1 MGCGIY
7 KIQNTVNG
15 KIYIGSS
22 VNLESREYK
31 HFWMLGRN
39 NHDNEYLQ
47 HSYNKYGKESFKFE
61 VIEECVDN
69 DLINRENYYIDFYR
83 SNILEFGFNL
93 AKVNEFRRNTYNDDV
108 KIKLSKS
115 NLTKNNNFTIFSLT
129 NIETNEEFIFNSLV
143 EGANY
148 LIENNFTKSKPR
160 NVRMK
165 ISNSLRGVK
174 VNNGKNGIGTIR
186 KTCFKHNFK
195 ILI

>member
-7 KIQNTVNG
+7 KIQNIVND

-22 VNLESREYK
+22 VNLDSREYK
-31 HFWMLGRN
+31 HFWMLERN
-39 NHDNEYLQ
+39 GHDNEYLQ
-47 HSYNKYGKESFKFE
+47 HSYNKYGKDSFKFE
-61 VIEECVDN
+61 IIEECCYD
-69 DLINRENYYIDFYR
+69 DLINKENFYIDFYK
-83 SNILEFGFNL
+83 SNVLDFGFNL
-93 AKVNEFRRNTYNDDV
+93 AKVNEFRRNTYNDNV

-129 NIETNEEFIFNSLV
+129 NIETKEDFIFDSLV

-148 LIENNFTKSKPR
+148 LIENGFTKGKPR
-160 NVRMK
+160 HVRMK
-165 ISNSLRGVK
+165 ISNCLRGVK
-174 VNNGKNGIGTIR
+174 VNNGKNGSGTIR